1 MKICFATHNQNKL
14 EEVRLLLPDM
24 EVLGLEELG
33 QVEEIPETGSTL
45 DENSALKAKFVWDK
59 FNINC
64 FADDTGLEVE
74 ELNGAPGVI
83 TARYAGEER
92 DNEANIN
99 LLLKNLQGR
108 PNRKARFRTIITL
121 IIDGHQTQFEGLV
134 IGEISESLSGTK
146 GFGYDP
152 IFKPNGYDLTFAE
165 MSMKDKSAISHRG
178 RAIKKLVDYLSN
190 Q

>member
-14 EEVRLLLPDM
+14 EEVKLLLPHM
-24 EVLGLEELG
+24 EVVGLEEIG
-33 QVEEIPETGSTL
+33 QLEEIPETGSTL
-45 DENSALKAKFVWDK
+45 DENSTLKAKFVWDK
-59 FNINC
+59 FSLNC

-74 ELNGAPGVI
+74 VLNGAPGVI
-83 TARYAGEER
+83 TARYAGDER

-99 LLLKNLQGR
+99 LLLENIQGHS
-108 PNRKARFRTIITL
+108 NRKAQFRTIITL
-121 IIDGHQTQFEGLV
+121 IISGRQTQFEGV
-134 IGEISESLSGTK
+134 VMGEITESLIGKK

-165 MSMKDKSAISHRG
+165 MNMKDKSAISHRG
-178 RAIKKLVDYLSN
+178 RAIKKLIYFLKD

>member
-14 EEVRLLLPDM
+14 EEVILLLSHMD
-24 EVLGLEELG
+24 VVGLEELG
-33 QVEEIPETGSTL
+33 QLEEIPETGSTL

-59 FNINC
+59 FNVNC

-74 ELNGAPGVI
+74 ALNRAPGVI
-83 TARYAGEER
+83 TARYAGDER

-99 LLLKNLQGR
+99 LLLKNLVGQS
-108 PNRKARFRTIITL
+108 NRKAQFRTIITL
-121 IIDGHQTQFEGLV
+121 IINDSQTQFEGV
-134 IGEISESLSGTK
+134 VNGEIVESLSGTK

-165 MSMKDKSAISHRG
+165 MSMKEKSAISHRG
-178 RAIKKLVDYLSN
+178 RAIKKLVHFLSD